1 VTYDAFDVVV
11 VPFPFADRTASKR
24 RPAVVVSR
32 AETFGARIGHSV
44 LAMVTSQRQ
53 RPWPLD
59 VPITDGARAGLT
71 APSLVRMKLFTLDHR
86 LILRTAGNLAKA
98 DREGV
103 LNALRELLAVSAA
116 R

>member
-1 VTYDAFDVVV
+1 
-11 VPFPFADRTASKR
+11 
-24 RPAVVVSR
+24 
-32 AETFGARIGHSV
+32 
-44 LAMVTSQRQ
+44 
-53 RPWPLD
+53 
-59 VPITDGARAGLT
+59 
-71 APSLVRMKLFTLDHR
+71 MKLFTLDHR